1 MTWNT
6 VKSSED
12 PHSVYCLL
20 NSWKRKWGGGG
31 AYQHL
36 LGNAQSLFFFFWK
49 ILKITAVASV
59 EENSVPGEQ
68 KWRETFPYLTF
79 LNLKLC

>member
-1 MTWNT
+1 MSASAWKGT
-6 VKSSED
+6 VAF
-12 PHSVYCLL
+12 V
-20 NSWKRKWGGGG
+20 
-31 AYQHL
+31 
-36 LGNAQSLFFFFWK
+36 FFWK

-79 LNLKLC
+79 LNLKLCELETEN